1 MEVRPH
7 LCRTHTSR
15 GTWQQ
20 RHEQRTFPASPRG
33 FFTLTF
39 ISPIRRGGLG
49 GPRCARSPGERLV
62 PSARPFPH
70 IALPIRPALPS
81 STASGQ
87 KHRNKTPR
95 DLHFNASEPL
105 SSPLLQRAG
114 RPRSLLLLV
123 KNAEDEELGRHSEN
137 LCHSG
142 ISVENRLE
150 RQTDAPRG
158 LNPKC
163 WVVKLSW
170 SRETGGFGVRAVL
183 EVPQDQQQSQ
193 PAPGSSSWSAP
204 ASPGEDVRS

>member
-1 MEVRPH
+1 MGVH
-7 LCRTHTSR
+7 
-15 GTWQQ
+15 
-20 RHEQRTFPASPRG
+20 
-33 FFTLTF
+33 
-39 ISPIRRGGLG
+39 
-49 GPRCARSPGERLV
+49 LV
-62 PSARPFPH
+62 PSVHPFLH

-114 RPRSLLLLV
+114 RPRSLSFLV
-123 KNAEDEELGRHSEN
+123 KNTEDEESGRHSEN

-163 WVVKLSW
+163 WVVKS
-170 SRETGGFGVRAVL
+170 SQPRETGGIWG
-183 EVPQDQQQSQ
+183 QSC
-193 PAPGSSSWSAP
+193 AGSATGP
-204 ASPGEDVRS
+204 TAKPTCPGELILVCPRLSRGCSELKTSSNSVTYR